1 MERRNIFARTSMP
14 NVWIT
19 GRTFVLLLDP
29 IVTGQIQVVHF
40 IALSQ
45 MVSVM
50 GHLRQVSVPT
60 TTRGTE

>member
-29 IVTGQIQVVHF
+29 IVTGKIQVVHF

-50 GHLRQVSVPT
+50 GHLR
-60 TTRGTE
+60 